1 MGDSRQPQKNIDDD
15 GLDETA
21 MNTTTG
27 EASSTTEKK
36 FRKNTLEELRKKR
49 LRRKKKKNEVYKMT
63 KKERVAIFKKKA
75 IEPYLQQLNES
86 EAKYRHERRI
96 SAYLME

>member
-1 MGDSRQPQKNIDDD
+1 
-15 GLDETA
+15 
-21 MNTTTG
+21 
-27 EASSTTEKK
+27 
-36 FRKNTLEELRKKR
+36 
-49 LRRKKKKNEVYKMT
+49 MT

-96 SAYLME
+96 SAYFWNKWKQDNAKHVNDMKR